1 MLVTDQKQ
9 PRILQQALN
18 GERIVANDPQ
28 LALISEIVSLNDKLL
43 AEFNSAND
51 RTTAKSL
58 LNQITGKI
66 VPVSSTI
73 KAPFQTDFGRH
84 IFVGENV
91 FINRDCMFADL
102 GGIYIED
109 DVLIGPRVTLVSV
122 NHVEDPKQRRDLLPK
137 AVLIKS
143 NAWIGAGATIL
154 PGVTVG
160 KNAIVGAGSV
170 ITKNVPDN
178 AVVAGVPAKY
188 IRDIHID

>member
-1 MLVTDQKQ
+1 MKLF
-9 PRILQQALN
+9 
-18 GERIVANDPQ
+18 
-28 LALISEIVSLNDKLL
+28 SLNDKLL

-91 FINRDCMFADL
+91 FINRDCMFVDL

-122 NHVEDPKQRRDLLPK
+122 NHVEDPKQRRDLLQKPCLLK
-137 AVLIKS
+137 VMLGLERAPLFY
-143 NAWIGAGATIL
+143 
-154 PGVTVG
+154 PGLLL
-160 KNAIVGAGSV
+160 A
-170 ITKNVPDN
+170 
-178 AVVAGVPAKY
+178 
-188 IRDIHID
+188 RMR

>member
-1 MLVTDQKQ
+1 MVTDQKQ

-73 KAPFQTDFGRH
+73 RH
-84 IFVGENV
+84 HFKLILVVIFLLVK
-91 FINRDCMFADL
+91 MFL
-102 GGIYIED
+102 
-109 DVLIGPRVTLVSV
+109 
-122 NHVEDPKQRRDLLPK
+122 
-137 AVLIKS
+137 
-143 NAWIGAGATIL
+143 
-154 PGVTVG
+154 
-160 KNAIVGAGSV
+160 
-170 ITKNVPDN
+170 
-178 AVVAGVPAKY
+178 
-188 IRDIHID
+188 